1 MAGKGSVYKTMHMKI
16 HVLSSITQILM
27 AALLILNFSCSKT
40 EDNNEHCP
48 EGYTGDN
55 CDVQITPDSVFMT
68 QINVTRFPA
77 TNIQGQSWDATSDAD
92 IFVQI
97 WQNNEHIWSS
107 TMVHQNA
114 LADTNYIFI
123 PTDTIALTDPLAQY
137 AIQLYDQDNASDDD
151 YMGGIN
157 FISYYS
163 DNGFPELLI
172 LDDGGEVAFELS
184 LEYSWE

>member
-1 MAGKGSVYKTMHMKI
+1 MAVVRSIKTKHMKI
-16 HVLSSITQILM
+16 RVLSIITQILM
-27 AALLILNFSCSKT
+27 AVLLILNFSCSKT
-40 EDNNEHCP
+40 EDGDEHCP
-48 EGYTGDN
+48 EGWTGKN
-55 CDVQITPDSVFMT
+55 CDVQVTPDSVF
-68 QINVTRFPA
+68 VTKIIVSRFLA

-97 WQNNEHIWSS
+97 WKNNEQVWSS

-114 LADTNYIFI
+114 TSDTNYIFI
-123 PTDTIALTDPLAQY
+123 PETTLALTDPLAQY
-137 AIQLYDQDNASDDD
+137 SIQLYDQDNASEDD

-157 FISYYS
+157 FISYFN

-172 LDDGGEVAFELS
+172 LDDGGDVAFELS

>member
-1 MAGKGSVYKTMHMKI
+1 MKI
-16 HVLSSITQILM
+16 SLISFATPILI
-27 AALLILNFSCSKT
+27 AVLLILNFSCSKT
-40 EDNNEHCP
+40 ENDNSHCP

-55 CDVQITPDSVFMT
+55 CDVQLTPDSVFIT
-68 QINVTRFPA
+68 QIKVTRFPDL
-77 TNIQGQSWDATSDAD
+77 NIQGQSWDATSDAD

-107 TMVHQNA
+107 TMVHQNVIA
-114 LADTNYIFI
+114 NTNYIFI
-123 PTDTIALTDPLAQY
+123 PSDTIALTDPLAQY

-157 FISYYS
+157 FISYYD

-172 LDDGGEVAFELS
+172 LDDGGEVAFELD